1 MVSLAMNNLKRKPV
15 RTAVLLVLIVFLAF
29 SIFGGSMV
37 VLSMQN
43 GLESM
48 EARLGADIIV
58 VPSSAKSSVDVDEIL
73 LQGTTGYFYMPSE
86 KVDEI
91 REIQGIEQISP
102 QIFLASLRAS
112 CCDVALQV
120 IGIDQKTDF
129 TIQPWISQRYKGE
142 LGLKEVVVG
151 SEVNVEIGE
160 HIRIYENNCKVVAIL
175 DKTGTGLDT
184 AVYTN
189 IDTIRLL
196 MEASSNLGHNLKI
209 TTDPTEL
216 VSAVYIKVKE
226 GYSIEKVTGDINVYV
241 RKVEA
246 IETRNMVTNVS
257 DSLSAFSS
265 TISYFMLFI
274 WVVAF
279 AILIAAFCLLIN
291 ERRREFAVLRLVG
304 ASRKMLSSML
314 VGEAICLSLLGA
326 LLGVVLSGA
335 ILYSF
340 SGLIENKLGLPF
352 LLPSLLKA
360 LEIGVITLI
369 STLLA
374 GAIASGYAAWRLSH
388 VDAGTVLREGN

>member
-129 TIQPWISQRYKGE
+129 TIQPWIAQRYKGE